1 MAEQKEYSSALTYI
15 EMYHSQACWRSEE
28 GVAYQFAKITSNMAR
43 VNAVK
48 EQIKIREIGFGWNDV
63 HIAWSNNGR
72 YFAGEELR
80 DQLIDIFLSVE
91 GRRDIPFDPKVN
103 LPSRGERTKFGTIS
117 KDLDVLDNEREEKK
131 DDFKI

>member
-1 MAEQKEYSSALTYI
+1 M
-15 EMYHSQACWRSEE
+15 
-28 GVAYQFAKITSNMAR
+28 
-43 VNAVK
+43 
-48 EQIKIREIGFGWNDV
+48 

-103 LPSRGERTKFGTIS
+103 LPSRGEQTQLGTRS
-117 KDLDVLDNEREEKK
+117 KYLDVLDNEREAKN
-131 DDFKI
+131 DDFKITSAELRETM